1 MVFLFFLF
9 YLKKM
14 ETGKWVWTEWA
25 ENVVERI
32 KDTNNSVKNL
42 ESEIKSTIKEI
53 NEIKNKLTIISS
65 NNTSELIK
73 KDIDNLSSALQR
85 LSDKCSEKNG
95 VISKNKE
102 TISEYKLELRNIIEK
117 LSFIDINNKDISG
130 IKSDMRNLSEKIIII
145 QNEINKFNGSF
156 ELFNEFKTKVKTL
169 GTCAITT
176 FTIAISILAV
186 IATATKG

>member
-1 MVFLFFLF
+1 
-9 YLKKM
+9 M
-14 ETGKWVWTEWA
+14 EGNNKWVWTEWA

-42 ESEIKSTIKEI
+42 ELEIKSTIKEI
-53 NEIKNKLTIISS
+53 NEIKNKLTVISS

-73 KDIDNLSSALQR
+73 KDIDNLSNSLER

-95 VISKNKE
+95 IITQNKE
-102 TISEYKLELRNIIEK
+102 NISEYKLELRNIIDK
-117 LSFIDINNKDISG
+117 LSYIDIHTKDVNS
-130 IKSDMRNLSEKIIII
+130 IKSDIRNIFDKIIII
-145 QNEINKFNGSF
+145 QNEITKFNGSF
-156 ELFNEFKTKVKTL
+156 ELFNEFKTKTKTL